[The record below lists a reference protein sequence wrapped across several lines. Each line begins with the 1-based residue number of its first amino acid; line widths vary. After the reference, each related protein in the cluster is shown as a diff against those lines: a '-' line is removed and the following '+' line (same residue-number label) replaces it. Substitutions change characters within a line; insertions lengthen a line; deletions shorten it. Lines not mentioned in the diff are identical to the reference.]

1 MPIELI
7 LFVLLFATAVVIAR
21 LKNLFA
27 AAMLTGIF
35 SLVSAGLFTL
45 MDAVDVAFTEAAVG
59 AGISTILMLGTLS
72 MTTRNEDQQ
81 PFRWLPLLIVLVT
94 GAVLITGTM
103 DMPAYGD
110 IQAPAHQHE
119 IYAGFL
125 EKTEQEFEHI
135 PNVVTVILG
144 SFRGYDTLGETTVI
158 LTAAIGVF
166 LLLGD
171 RRRRRPDPEQEAAA
185 QTDAP
190 PGAESDS

>member
-72 MTTRNEDQQ
+72 MTTRDEDQQ

-94 GAVLITGTM
+94 GAVLITGDQIKTAGAILPLTQASVRDRSLGTRHRAALGLSEETDALVIVVSEETAQISLAVEGRLERDVDSDRLREVVVGNVPQHDPM
-103 DMPAYGD
+103 L
-110 IQAPAHQHE
+110 APAQ
-119 IYAGFL
+119 G
-125 EKTEQEFEHI
+125 
-135 PNVVTVILG
+135 
-144 SFRGYDTLGETTVI
+144 
-158 LTAAIGVF
+158 
-166 LLLGD
+166 
-171 RRRRRPDPEQEAAA
+171 
-185 QTDAP
+185 
-190 PGAESDS
+190 